1 MSRRGWAWAL
11 GAVTAAGVAVQV
23 ALLLA
28 AGVPLISGEAL
39 TRTFPI
45 VPVAVLIGAVV
56 GALIVGRHP
65 RHPIGWLFCIGQAGA
80 AIGLAA
86 QTLGSAVTVHDLGPP
101 VAVGQWAWWVGNLL
115 GARYALTLV
124 AVLLLLV
131 PDGRLP
137 SPRWRPVAAGVV
149 AATALCA
156 TSSALWPV
164 EYASAGLTTSHPV
177 TAGAPA
183 VVVGLWSALAHP
195 VYVVFQALWVVAVV
209 LRWRS
214 AGGHQRRQL
223 AWVGLA
229 AAVSAIALAVG
240 LAGWGSPRVGIL
252 SATLIPLAAGWAI
265 VHGRRLASYSA
276 LTWLSR
282 SAGES
287 ADLPRDIARAVAEAL
302 AAPGATLWMGPPE
315 RLHLVGVWPD
325 TDAAVP
331 PTSLAELSR
340 SPALH
345 IRPVTRGGEV
355 VGAFA
360 VQRPQ
365 REPLSVGESRLL
377 DDVAAQA
384 ALVLAHQS
392 LADLIERQRRAG
404 QLDGLSPREQEV
416 LALIA
421 RGLSN
426 AAICEELHLSVK
438 TVEPLVSAVFTKL
451 GLRADAGSNRR
462 VLAALAYLRV

>member
-1 MSRRGWAWAL
+1 MLSGVVVLVTVGFAQGFWL
-11 GAVTAAGVAVQV
+11 SNLHNGLLAVAFAGVGAFVLLERPGHREGVLFVATGVVEAVVFLGRQVGHSPSTSRSDWWGWFGVWPVVV
-23 ALLLA
+23 AL
-28 AGVPLISGEAL
+28 AL
-39 TRTFPI
+39 TTFS
-45 VPVAVLIGAVV
+45 VLC
-56 GALIVGRHP
+56 
-65 RHPIGWLFCIGQAGA
+65 F
-80 AIGLAA
+80 
-86 QTLGSAVTVHDLGPP
+86 
-101 VAVGQWAWWVGNLL
+101 
-115 GARYALTLV
+115 
-124 AVLLLLV
+124 

-137 SPRWRPVAAGVV
+137 SPRWRPVAIGIV

-156 TSSALWPV
+156 ASSALWPV
-164 EYASAGLTTSHPV
+164 EYASAGLTTTHPI
-177 TAGAPA
+177 TARTPA
-183 VVVGLWSALAHP
+183 VVARLWSALAHP
-195 VYVVFQALWVVAVV
+195 VYVVLQALWVVAVV
-209 LRWRS
+209 MRWRS

-229 AAVSAIALAVG
+229 AAASAIALAVG
-240 LAGWGSPRVGIL
+240 LAGWGSPSAGIL

-282 SAGES
+282 SGGES

-331 PTSLAELSR
+331 PTSLAELSG
-340 SPALH
+340 SLALH
-345 IRPVTRGGEV
+345 VRPVTRGGEV

-377 DDVAAQA
+377 DDVTAQA

-392 LADLIERQRRAG
+392 LADVIDRQQRAG
-404 QLDGLSPREQEV
+404 HLDGLSPREQEV

-462 VLAALAYLRV
+462 VLAALAYLQV